1 MSAFR
6 FLALLVLVTLSLA
19 VVACGSAFQDSTSGG
34 APAAAGSPAA
44 PPTQEP
50 VTSSAAPVGAGASAD
65 PSAQE
70 PAISAAALAEV
81 TRPSCDITPR
91 QTEGP
96 YYFDAGQVRRDIT
109 ESKPGTPLLVKL
121 HLVEAGSCE
130 PIRDACE
137 RKTYRYFTVLEPILK
152 A

>member
-1 MSAFR
+1 MNAVS
-6 FLALLVLVTLSLA
+6 FLLLVVLLTLSLA

-34 APAAAGSPAA
+34 APAAASETTA
-44 PPTQEP
+44 PPAQEP
-50 VTSSAAPVGAGASAD
+50 VTRSATPVGAGAPAD

-70 PAISAAALAEV
+70 PGISAAALAEV
-81 TRPSCDITPR
+81 ARPSCDITPR

-130 PIRDACE
+130 PIRDA
-137 RKTYRYFTVLEPILK
+137 VVDIWHPD
-152 A
+152 AAG